1 RETNRSQNHSFKS
14 STHRSDSHRPNG
26 AHMRPPLRSFGPR
39 PHGDSMRPSFRPAG
53 HRPHGP
59 SMNPW
64 RPTMN
69 GARPYKSFFQAS
81 SYETRHFLKSLAVK
95 NPYRAPWVP
104 TVNRAVPKA
113 TLMTKVIGI
122 VAALGT

>member
-1 RETNRSQNHSFKS
+1 GKLARLLKS
-14 STHRSDSHRPNG
+14 SKDLENIIESQ
-26 AHMRPPLRSFGPR
+26 R

-59 SMNPW
+59 SMNLR

-69 GARPYKSFFQAS
+69 GARPYKSFLHAP
-81 SYETRHFLKSLAVK
+81 SYESKPFLKSLAMK
-95 NPYRAPWVP
+95 NSYRAPWVP
-104 TVNRAVPKA
+104 TVNRAVLRT
-113 TLMTKVIGI
+113 TLMTKVIRT